1 LYVFPGVADYL
12 LLQFLRY
19 VIRDIRVLS
28 CLVGDFQLWSLRS
41 VLISR
46 SVVELWSR
54 KDGLA
59 CITDSSS
66 SSSSKVLLATRVGLE
81 LLVYRSLPTRRLTSP
96 LSFSSNIVRV
106 SAASIPAGQV
116 STDYRLLLQTAYRHR
131 MSSLSIHNA
140 LFSSLSILQ

>member
-1 LYVFPGVADYL
+1 MYVFPGVANYL

-59 CITDSSS
+59 RITDSSS

-81 LLVYRSLPTRRLTSP
+81 FLVYRSLPTRRLTSP
-96 LSFSSNIVRV
+96 LSFSSNSPIVRV

-116 STDYRLLLQTAYRHR
+116 STDYRLLLQTAYRRR

-140 LFSSLSILQ
+140 LFSS